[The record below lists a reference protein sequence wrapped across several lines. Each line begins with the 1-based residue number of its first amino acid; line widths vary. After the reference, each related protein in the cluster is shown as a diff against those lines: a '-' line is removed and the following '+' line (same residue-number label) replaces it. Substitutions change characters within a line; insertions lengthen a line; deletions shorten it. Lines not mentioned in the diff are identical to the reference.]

1 LVPPGIIEATLGV
14 RIRLVRQEVAM
25 AAHTAPILLEQLEI
39 IEGTPGVPTRLVQLE
54 AAMGHHVVRTRSALL
69 VATNG

>member
-1 LVPPGIIEATLGV
+1 
-14 RIRLVRQEVAM
+14 M

-54 AAMGHHVVRTRSALL
+54 AAMGHHVVRI
-69 VATNG
+69 TNRLS